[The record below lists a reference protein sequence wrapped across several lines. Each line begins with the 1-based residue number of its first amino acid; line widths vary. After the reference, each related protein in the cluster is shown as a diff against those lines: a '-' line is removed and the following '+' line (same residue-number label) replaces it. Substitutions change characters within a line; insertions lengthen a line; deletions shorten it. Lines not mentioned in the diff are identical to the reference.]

1 MLELCPLG
9 LVTFTVQV
17 SAASPTLMVIRS
29 CVLLRKLSS
38 LEVKVFEPPVHVT
51 NTVGVLTKPVP
62 LMVTG
67 WELLDPGTGFG
78 LTLLI
83 TGAAAETE
91 NE

>member
-1 MLELCPLG
+1 MG

-17 SAASPTLMVIRS
+17 SAVSPTLRVITS
-29 CVLLRKLSS
+29 CVLLMKLTS
-38 LEVKVFEPPVHVT
+38 LELSVFEPPVQVT
-51 NTVGVLTKPVP
+51 KTVGMLTNPVP